1 MEITPLSDFQIA
13 ETKTFQKEKNKLDAK
28 FYKKIKDIVYPQL
41 KQNPFFGNN
50 IKKLKGEFEGVYR
63 YRFGNYRLFYTIEK
77 EKIIVAIL
85 DIKHRQKAYD

>member
-13 ETKTFQKEKNKLDAK
+13 ETQAFQKAKTKLDDK
-28 FYKKIKDIVYPQL
+28 LYKKITNVVYPQL
-41 KQNPFFGNN
+41 RRNPFFGHN
-50 IKKLKGEFEGVYR
+50 IKKLKGEFEGVCR

>member
-1 MEITPLSDFQIA
+1 MLATEPNMPA
-13 ETKTFQKEKNKLDAK
+13 
-28 FYKKIKDIVYPQL
+28 
-41 KQNPFFGNN
+41 
-50 IKKLKGEFEGVYR
+50 GVYR

>member
-13 ETKTFQKEKNKLDAK
+13 ETKTFQKEKTKLDDK
-28 FYKKIKDIVYPQL
+28 LYKKIKDIAYPQL
-41 KQNPFFGNN
+41 RKNPFFGHN
-50 IKKLKGEFEGVYR
+50 IKKLKGELEGIYR

>member
-1 MEITPLSDFQIA
+1 MSDFQIA

>member
-13 ETKTFQKEKNKLDAK
+13 ETKTFQKAKTKLDDK
-28 FYKKIKDIVYPQL
+28 LYKKITNIVYPQL
-41 KQNPFFGNN
+41 RRNPFFGHN
-50 IKKLKGEFEGVYR
+50 IKKLKGKFEGVYR